1 MDRISLR
8 NMKFFGYHGC
18 FPSEKESGQLF
29 EVDVDLF
36 ADLSQAAVSDNLSH
50 TVDYVDIFQRVRRIM
65 EDEKHNLLERVAT
78 RIAEVSL
85 ASDEVINVTVRVR
98 KPGVSLGGVLDTVE
112 VEVSRCKNV

>member
-18 FPSEKESGQLF
+18 YASEKETGQLF

-36 ADLSQAAVSDNLSH
+36 ADLSNAAVSDDLRQ
-50 TVDYVDIFQRVRRIM
+50 TVDYVDMFRRIRSVM
-65 EDEKHNLLERVAT
+65 EEEKHNLLERVAT

-85 ASDEVINVTVRVR
+85 ASEKVRNVTVRVR
-98 KPGVSLGGVLDTVE
+98 KPGVALGGVLDTVE
-112 VEVSRCKNV
+112 VEVSRSKKV